1 MNSIYRNRVLL
12 LFVAAIGVLL
22 LALFWPESKKPGEI
36 QKYYSLPSDQL
47 MVLEYRGEMVLS
59 DKNKVRVHY
68 VLSRE
73 ENPLNVK
80 EAAYKIE
87 IRELKAV
94 DEKVAKRVAEISQL
108 RTFYASALVRT
119 IIQDWSA
126 PDFYYIIPHETQRD
140 AEYGLKD
147 CRDQLTLQFRSKA
160 RKFCL
165 GTATQGDTR
174 RYLLDVENDKLL
186 LTPDFTVRRIVNNI
200 FAQRE
205 QSLHPFGADGA
216 DLIEAMIGADEL
228 ARLPLLREKT
238 GGSIKLRMLVK
249 DEGKKKINV
258 WHVENTL
265 SIMPSHAAE
274 FAQLLYALRV
284 SAPFAMS
291 AGKPDAAIAEL
302 AQQAGI
308 DATLKP
314 SLSGAIKLKKTDK
327 QDVQLTNF
335 AFYPPGV
342 KARETHAFQFDQQ
355 LVRPKDTL
363 VVTNYNAGYIT
374 ADLYPRLLTILQKFE
389 NDLLEAQK
397 KGEQEKASK
406 AAKEKAPPIPR

>member
-1 MNSIYRNRVLL
+1 MTSLYRNRVLL
-12 LFVAAIGVLL
+12 LFFAAIGVLV
-22 LALFWPESKKPGEI
+22 LALFWPEAKKPGEI
-36 QKYYSLPSDQL
+36 QKYYSMPADQL
-47 MVLEYRGEMVLS
+47 TALEYRGEMILNE
-59 DKNKVRVHY
+59 KNKVRVHY
-68 VLSRE
+68 TLKRE
-73 ENPLNVK
+73 ENPLNAK
-80 EAAYKIE
+80 EAVYKVE
-87 IRELKAV
+87 IRELTAV
-94 DEKVAKRVAEISQL
+94 DDKTAKRVAELSRL

-119 IIQDWSA
+119 IVQDWSA
-126 PDFYYIIPHETQRD
+126 PDFYYIIAHEAKRD

-147 CRDQLTLQFRSKA
+147 CRDQLSAQFRTKT
-160 RKFCL
+160 RKFCI

-174 RYLLDVENDKLL
+174 RYLLDAENDKLL
-186 LTPDFTVRRIVNNI
+186 LVPDFTVRRIVNNV

-216 DLIEAMIGADEL
+216 DLIEAAIGPDEL

-238 GGSIKLRMLVK
+238 GGNIKLRMLVK

-284 SAPFAMS
+284 SAPFALS
-291 AGKPDAAIAEL
+291 AGKADAAITEL
-302 AQQAGI
+302 TQQAGI
-308 DATLKP
+308 DAKVKP
-314 SLSGAIKLKKTDK
+314 ALSGAIKLKKTDK
-327 QDVQLTNF
+327 QDIQLTTF
-335 AFYPPGV
+335 AFFPPGV
-342 KARETHAFQFDQQ
+342 KTRETHGYQFDQQ

-363 VVTNYNAGYIT
+363 VVTNYNSGYIT

-397 KGEQEKASK
+397 KGEEQKK
-406 AAKEKAPPIPR
+406 KKP

>member
-1 MNSIYRNRVLL
+1 MSSLYRNRVLL
-12 LFVAAIGVLL
+12 LFVAAVGVLL
-22 LALFWPESKKPGEI
+22 LALFWPEAKKPGEI
-36 QKYYSLPSDQL
+36 QKYYSMPGEQL
-47 MVLEYRGEMVLS
+47 LALEYQGEMVLVE
-59 DKNKVRVHY
+59 KAKVRVHY
-68 VLSRE
+68 VLSSE
-73 ENPLNVK
+73 ENPLNAK
-80 EAAYKIE
+80 EAAYKVE
-87 IRELKAV
+87 IRELKAL
-94 DEKVAKRVAEISQL
+94 DEKSTKRVAELSRL

-119 IIQDWSA
+119 IVNDWAA
-126 PDFYYIIPHETQRD
+126 PDFYFIIPHEAQRD

-147 CRDQLTLQFRSKA
+147 CRDQLTVQFRTKT
-160 RKFCL
+160 RKFCI

-174 RYLLDVENDKLL
+174 RYLLDADNDKLL

-216 DLIEAMIGADEL
+216 DLIEAAIGADEL
-228 ARLPLLREKT
+228 ARLPLLREKA
-238 GGSIKLRMLVK
+238 GGNIKLRMLVK

-284 SAPFAMS
+284 SAPFALS
-291 AGKPDAAIAEL
+291 AGKADATITDL

-308 DATLKP
+308 DAKLRP
-314 SLSGAIKLKKTDK
+314 SLSGSIKLKKTDK
-327 QDVQLTNF
+327 QDIQLTTF

-342 KARETHAFQFDQQ
+342 KPRETHAYQFDQQ

-363 VVTNYNAGYIT
+363 VVTNYNSGYLT

-397 KGEQEKASK
+397 KGEQQKK
-406 AAKEKAPPIPR
+406 NKQ

>member
-1 MNSIYRNRVLL
+1 MSSLYRNRVLL
-12 LFVAAIGVLL
+12 LFVAAVGVLL
-22 LALFWPESKKPGEI
+22 LALFWPEAKKPGEI
-36 QKYYSLPSDQL
+36 QKYYSMPGEQL
-47 MVLEYRGEMVLS
+47 LALEYQGEMVLVE
-59 DKNKVRVHY
+59 KAKVRVHY

-73 ENPLNVK
+73 ENPLNAK
-80 EAAYKIE
+80 EAAYKVE
-87 IRELKAV
+87 IRELKAL
-94 DEKVAKRVAEISQL
+94 DEKSTKRVAELSRL

-119 IIQDWSA
+119 IVNDWAA
-126 PDFYYIIPHETQRD
+126 PDFYFIIPHEAQRD

-147 CRDQLTLQFRSKA
+147 CRDQLTVQFRTKT
-160 RKFCL
+160 RKFCI

-174 RYLLDVENDKLL
+174 RYLLDADNDKLL

-216 DLIEAMIGADEL
+216 DLIEAAIGADEL
-228 ARLPLLREKT
+228 ARLPLLREKA
-238 GGSIKLRMLVK
+238 GGNIKLRMLVK

-284 SAPFAMS
+284 SAPFALS
-291 AGKPDAAIAEL
+291 AGKADATITDL

-308 DATLKP
+308 DAKLRP
-314 SLSGAIKLKKTDK
+314 SLSGSIKLKKTDK
-327 QDVQLTNF
+327 QDIQLTTF

-342 KARETHAFQFDQQ
+342 KPRETHAYQFDQQ

-363 VVTNYNAGYIT
+363 VVTNYNSGYLT

-397 KGEQEKASK
+397 KGEQQKK
-406 AAKEKAPPIPR
+406 NKQ